1 MLFMVVCNQIGD
13 GGWIVQVDQVKV
25 VFGILVYDVE
35 IESFFYLKFRV
46 GYRVFDFKF
55 CNFCFIFVSFKEGY
69 YY

>member
-46 GYRVFDFKF
+46 GYRVFDF
-55 CNFCFIFVSFKEGY
+55 G
-69 YY
+69 